1 MSRSSQNITYSWI
14 PDVVHD
20 ELDFVLVLGRPG
32 GRDVDHPGEELRT
45 VRYHVE
51 IQLPSEEEELV
62 TLSVWDNSHLV
73 KMAADLSI
81 TSACLNCLLRSL
93 AMGAPWVPVPPHRM
107 RMNFIPPFSVDCSKL
122 FPVVLALVLGTV
134 WLSLLIQISVKRILQ
149 HRCLLLGVNGS
160 SVENMSCGL

>member
-1 MSRSSQNITYSWI
+1 MQCSKQESKIHSFNCKGGVQKFLLNRLNDTYSGI

-93 AMGAPWVPVPPHRM
+93 AMGLP
-107 RMNFIPPFSVDCSKL
+107 
-122 FPVVLALVLGTV
+122 
-134 WLSLLIQISVKRILQ
+134 
-149 HRCLLLGVNGS
+149 
-160 SVENMSCGL
+160 

>member
-1 MSRSSQNITYSWI
+1 MNPSLNDTYSGI

-93 AMGAPWVPVPPHRM
+93 AMGLP
-107 RMNFIPPFSVDCSKL
+107 
-122 FPVVLALVLGTV
+122 
-134 WLSLLIQISVKRILQ
+134 
-149 HRCLLLGVNGS
+149 
-160 SVENMSCGL
+160 